1 MEKKGKMQQ
10 KKESGVKGQKCTN
23 GKVLEREERGR
34 RIGREGKKGEKGEKE
49 RVGEIFD
56 LTLTK

>member
-1 MEKKGKMQQ
+1 MQQ
-10 KKESGVKGQKCTN
+10 RKESGVKGQKCTN

-34 RIGREGKKGEKGEKE
+34 RRGREGKRGEKGEKE